1 MSPYIPNLLP
11 LDNIDCQRLLT
22 FVGNARAAIGR
33 YDGLLH
39 GIVNP
44 TIMLS
49 PLTNE
54 EAVLSSRIEGTQ
66 ATIDEVL
73 EHEAGMKKDVKKSE
87 DIQEIINYRKAL
99 MSAWSE
105 LEERPLTLHLLRE
118 MHKIL
123 LSGVRGHNK
132 NPGEVRKE
140 QNWIGTLGCSIE
152 KATFVPPNPMQLSNY
167 LENWERYASG
177 NDIDVLIQTGI
188 LHAQFELLHP
198 FKDGNGRLGRIII
211 PLFLFQK
218 QALSRPMFYLSAYLE
233 ANRDE
238 YYAKLQ
244 NISKF
249 NDWNGWLEF
258 FLTATTKQA
267 DANSVKIKKII
278 TLYEEMK
285 TRIYEVTKSKFVI
298 QVLDVLFSRPIFSTK
313 DFIIAIKEISKPTAM
328 LLLKQLKKADILLE
342 IQAGSG
348 RRAAILCFPSLLN
361 ITEDKKI
368 I

>member
-105 LEERPLTLHLLRE
+105 LE
-118 MHKIL
+118 
-123 LSGVRGHNK
+123 
-132 NPGEVRKE
+132 
-140 QNWIGTLGCSIE
+140 
-152 KATFVPPNPMQLSNY
+152 
-167 LENWERYASG
+167 
-177 NDIDVLIQTGI
+177 
-188 LHAQFELLHP
+188 
-198 FKDGNGRLGRIII
+198 
-211 PLFLFQK
+211 
-218 QALSRPMFYLSAYLE
+218 
-233 ANRDE
+233 
-238 YYAKLQ
+238 
-244 NISKF
+244 
-249 NDWNGWLEF
+249 
-258 FLTATTKQA
+258 
-267 DANSVKIKKII
+267 
-278 TLYEEMK
+278 
-285 TRIYEVTKSKFVI
+285 
-298 QVLDVLFSRPIFSTK
+298 
-313 DFIIAIKEISKPTAM
+313 
-328 LLLKQLKKADILLE
+328 
-342 IQAGSG
+342 
-348 RRAAILCFPSLLN
+348 
-361 ITEDKKI
+361 
-368 I
+368 